1 MNEKL
6 IKQTEEKIEEILNA
20 GINVNNLGNL
30 YRLVKIKYMTKEEE
44 NMRYNNYGEY
54 NNYGRGGSYGRR
66 GYDARYRG
74 DEYIERMSDSYGR
87 YEEGRNEYNRGGSYG
102 AKEDSMKSLEYMLE
116 SVCGFME
123 MLERNADSQEER
135 ALIKKYAKKLSEM

>member
-1 MNEKL
+1 MEQEL
-6 IKQTEEKIEEILNA
+6 VKQSEEKIQEILKQ
-20 GINVNNLGNL
+20 GININNLGNL
-30 YRLVKIKYMTKEEE
+30 YRLTKIRHMAKEEE
-44 NMRYNNYGEY
+44 NMRYGNYD
-54 NNYGRGGSYGRR
+54 NYGRDSYGRR
-66 GYDARYRG
+66 GYDTRYRG
-74 DEYIERMSDSYGR
+74 HDYIERMADSYGR

-135 ALIKKYAKKLSEM
+135 ALIKKYAKKISEM